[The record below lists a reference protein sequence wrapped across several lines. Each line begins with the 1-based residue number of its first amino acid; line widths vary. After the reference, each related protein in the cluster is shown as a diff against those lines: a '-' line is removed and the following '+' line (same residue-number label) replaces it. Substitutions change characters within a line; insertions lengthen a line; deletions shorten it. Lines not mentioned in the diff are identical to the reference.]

1 MEKILEKLLAR
12 PSLQTA
18 QMAGVAVRN
27 ELARD
32 PALVMAGLAVWADHR
47 DPLVRVAAGVG
58 YSLVGKRDRD
68 GLPDVLAQVERLARD
83 REPDVR
89 EHGASAALEQIWLVH
104 ADAVDEVVA
113 MWVEKPDDDLREVV
127 VRTISR
133 IATSGVVTRPSIL
146 RRYIERGLA
155 LFGRLAFDASPRIRT
170 EVAEAVDEMGCLA
183 PDLVSPF
190 VRELSRRE
198 DIESLRL
205 CAEIGRLPFASTVAD
220 HDIASIAA
228 RLKTLEAKARAQSAR
243 WVREGVGGVDY
254 QPLVAANL
262 LVAAKDERLPWT
274 HVADPYRG
282 CQLRC
287 EFCNTRSTAEWIGTT
302 PQTFMR
308 RVGVVRNAAETL
320 TRELD
325 GADMQ
330 VREER
335 VLCIGGDSDPYQ
347 PAEERFEVTREMLKV
362 CLDVG
367 HPVIVQTRAELI
379 LRDLDILEP
388 LAERGLVN
396 VLVSMNTPVE
406 GIRNKIEIGASTVN
420 ERLRTM
426 RMLST
431 KSVPVGMLL
440 SPIMPLLTDDESVLE
455 ETVRRAGDAGAKWI
469 VTQVLNL
476 RGSAGVKV
484 RLFLESYASTL
495 LPKYDEI
502 YGPNGK
508 GGEGHA
514 AYVKQMT
521 EEIIPTLA
529 AMYGVDDTSR
539 MLTSGRAPEPC
550 LVRN

>member
-1 MEKILEKLLAR
+1 MERILERLLAR

-18 QMAGVAVRN
+18 QMAGTAVRN

-32 PALVMAGLAVWADHR
+32 PAGVMVGLAAWTEHR
-47 DPLVRVAAGVG
+47 DPLVRVAAGVA
-58 YSLVGKRDRD
+58 YALVGKRDRD
-68 GLPDVLAQVERLARD
+68 SLPDVLAQVERLARD

-89 EHGASAALEQIWLVH
+89 EHAASAALEQVWLVH

-113 MWVEKPDDDLREVV
+113 RWIETNDDDVREVV

-133 IATSGVVTRPSIL
+133 IATSGVITRPSIL
-146 RRYIERGLA
+146 RRFIERGLSV
-155 LFGRLAFDASPRIRT
+155 FGRLASDASPRVRA

-190 VRELSRRE
+190 VRDLSRRD

-205 CAEIGRLPFASTVAD
+205 CADVGKLPFASTVAD
-220 HDIASIAA
+220 HDIAGVAA
-228 RLKTLEAKARAQSAR
+228 RLRTMEAKARARAAR
-243 WVREGVGGVDY
+243 WVREGVGGVEY
-254 QPLVAANL
+254 QPLFAANL

-282 CQLRC
+282 CQVRC
-287 EFCNTRSTAEWIGTT
+287 EFCNARSPSEWIGAT
-302 PQTFMR
+302 PETFVR

-320 TRELD
+320 TRELA
-325 GADMQ
+325 GPEMSP
-330 VREER
+330 REER
-335 VLCIGGDSDPYQ
+335 VLCIGGDSEPYQ

-362 CLDVG
+362 CLSVG
-367 HPVIVQTRAELI
+367 HPVIVQTRSELI
-379 LRDLDILEP
+379 LRDLDILEA

-396 VLVSMNTPVE
+396 VMVAMQTPIE
-406 GIRNKIEIGASTVN
+406 GIRSKIEIGASSVN

-426 RMLST
+426 RMLTT
-431 KSVPVGMLL
+431 KSVPVGLLL
-440 SPIMPLLTDDESVLE
+440 SPIMPLLTDADDVLE

-469 VTQVLNL
+469 VSQVLDL
-476 RGSAGVKV
+476 RGSAGLKV

-495 LPKYDEI
+495 LPRYDEI

-508 GGEGHA
+508 GGEAHD

-521 EEIIPTLA
+521 QEIVPTLA
-529 AMYGVDDTSR
+529 AMHGVDDTSR
-539 MLTSGRAPEPC
+539 MLTSGRDPAPC
-550 LVRN
+550 LVRA